1 MYTRVN
7 VFFFILSTVACTLFY
22 KDFIN
27 LGKMYY
33 ETLLFHEAIRLLLI
47 SVRQSRRHTQRSL
60 SRESGISRQFIS
72 QMECGKRVPSLDT
85 LSQLSIALK
94 TSMSYLMQELDRIY
108 QHLVWQQHPK
118 QAEKDI
124 AIPNAAESTNPSLE
138 YIRKAK
144 GFREL

>member
-1 MYTRVN
+1 
-7 VFFFILSTVACTLFY
+7 
-22 KDFIN
+22 
-27 LGKMYY
+27 MYY

-60 SRESGISRQFIS
+60 SIESGISRQFIS